1 MRVLFTTFAAT
12 SHLHIQIPL
21 AWALRSAGHDVC
33 VASQP
38 DLVEYISHTG
48 LTGVAV
54 GAELRLDEQMNG
66 MTRER
71 GGEELPPAPGGPA
84 IGKHTER

>member
-71 GGEELPPAPGGPA
+71 GVGDLPPPPA
-84 IGKHTER
+84 